1 MPLTEPYPPPKL
13 HSSPFVWSQGC
24 VLLQSS
30 KSCCAQTLQ
39 HPQPSS
45 MRRTP
50 AAHLGM
56 FGGHRQSF
64 GHEAATWD
72 KTWRQT
78 LLSTCFLPNV
88 VLLLQLNKQPVNEQ
102 MLLTSV
108 TQKIITRK
116 TFHIFR
122 SFGWKK
128 TLLSVK
134 QLASAC
140 SPSWSPPLL
149 LYTPSWRM
157 RRLKRCPKTMRG
169 MLLHVS
175 SHKSIRSRPP
185 TTSPPTQWTKK
196 LLLWIP
202 FFQGFSFIIFISF
215 LLSQDLFL
223 KLFLCNKKV
232 IYMFYSGN
240 SMLRNACL
248 LLNALC
254 IILFLF
260 RELFILVFL

>member
-1 MPLTEPYPPPKL
+1 MYIHKTQKNSTEVTVPRQMPLTEPYPPPKL

-30 KSCCAQTLQ
+30 KSCCAHTLQ

-45 MRRTP
+45 MRLTP
-50 AAHLGM
+50 AAHLGV

-64 GHEAATWD
+64 GHEADTWD
-72 KTWRQT
+72 NTWRQT
-78 LLSTCFLPNV
+78 LLSTRFLPNV

-102 MLLTSV
+102 IILTSV
-108 TQKIITRK
+108 TQKVITRK

-122 SFGWKK
+122 SSGWKK

-175 SHKSIRSRPP
+175 SHKSVRSRPP
-185 TTSPPTQWTKK
+185 TTSPLTQWTKNYS
-196 LLLWIP
+196 
-202 FFQGFSFIIFISF
+202 GFHSFRALVLSF
-215 LLSQDLFL
+215 LYPFYYHKIFSWNYFYVT
-223 KLFLCNKKV
+223 KKWFICSIVETLC
-232 IYMFYSGN
+232 
-240 SMLRNACL
+240 
-248 LLNALC
+248 
-254 IILFLF
+254 
-260 RELFILVFL
+260 